1 MTIVGGQDNLE
12 PKTEEAAETVVPDSP
27 VVPGDPAQRDRER
40 RRPAAGPRLSWALT
54 DPLVRGARST
64 HDPVTGPDEAGWR
77 REANTYERHA
87 FGLDVLL
94 CTSGV
99 LVVLIASHET
109 SGREPMWSLA
119 VAIAFLVLI
128 AAFGG
133 YARRSLGDGPD
144 EFRAVLR
151 AGVGALAVAGFASG
165 VLEMH
170 MPRGLVVS
178 TALVVVPTAVA
189 GRYALR
195 QALHSRRSRGEAMSR
210 TLVVGDAGSVHRVIT
225 DLRAASYHGYRVVG
239 VCLPSITDEPPQDG
253 VPTLGALADIPQ
265 VAYDNHIDV
274 VIVTG
279 SELAGD
285 ALRRLSW
292 ALGRSGSELVVAPGL
307 VEVLGPRV
315 QLHPTAGLTLLEVQT
330 SSPRSRMWVKA
341 VLDRTLAAGLLA
353 VALPVILVSAVAVVL
368 TSRGAPFYRQQ
379 RIGVDGRMFTMWKLR
394 SMYQDADARRAALLA
409 ESDRDGLMFKMRQ
422 DPRVTRVGRVLR
434 RYSLDELPQLWN
446 VLRGDMSLVGPRP
459 PLPEEVDAYRDAV
472 HRRLRVRPGLTGLW
486 QVSGRADLSW
496 DESIRLDLRYV
507 DNWSVAMDL
516 LILWKTGRAVFGSSG
531 AY

>member
-1 MTIVGGQDNLE
+1 MTILGGQDSLDPSVE
-12 PKTEEAAETVVPDSP
+12 GPA
-27 VVPGDPAQRDRER
+27 GDPVAADLSATGFDR
-40 RRPAAGPRLSWALT
+40 RRPSDGPRLSWALT
-54 DPLVRGARST
+54 EPFTRRARPA
-64 HDPVTGPDEAGWR
+64 DPVTGPDDAGWHKEAGS
-77 REANTYERHA
+77 YGRHA
-87 FGLDVLL
+87 LILDVLV
-94 CTSGV
+94 SAV
-99 LVVLIASHET
+99 VVLAVLIIS
-109 SGREPMWSLA
+109 REITGPNAMWPVALSLMF
-119 VAIAFLVLI
+119 VGLI

-151 AGVGALAVAGFASG
+151 AGVGAVAFVGLASG
-165 VLEMH
+165 VLEIH

-178 TALVVVPTAVA
+178 TALLVVPTVVA

-195 QALHSRRSRGEAMSR
+195 QTLHSRRSRGEAMSR

-225 DLRAASYHGYRVVG
+225 DLRAATYHGYRVVG
-239 VCLPSITDEPPQDG
+239 VCLPSISDEPPQDG

-265 VAYDNHIDV
+265 VAYDHHIEV

-292 ALGRSGSELVVAPGL
+292 ALGRSGSELIVAPGL
-307 VEVLGPRV
+307 VEILGPRV
-315 QLHPTAGLTLLEVQT
+315 QLHPTAGLTLLEVET

-341 VLDRTLAAGLLA
+341 VLDRTLAAGLLL
-353 VALPVILVSAVAVVL
+353 VALPVILAAVAAVAL

-379 RIGVDGRMFTMWKLR
+379 RIGVDGRVFTMWKLR
-394 SMYQDADARRAALLA
+394 SMYQDADTRRAALLA
-409 ESDRDGLMFKMRQ
+409 KSDRDGLMFKMRD
-422 DPRVTRVGRVLR
+422 DPRVTPVGRVLR

-472 HRRLRVRPGLTGLW
+472 NRRLRVRPGLTGLW

-496 DESIRLDLRYV
+496 EESIRLDLRYV